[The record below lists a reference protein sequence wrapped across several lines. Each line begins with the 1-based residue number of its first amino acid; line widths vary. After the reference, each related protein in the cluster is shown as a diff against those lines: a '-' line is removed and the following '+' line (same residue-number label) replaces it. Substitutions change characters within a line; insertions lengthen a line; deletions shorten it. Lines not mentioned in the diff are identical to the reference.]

1 MNAWKELELAAPW
14 PRLALG
20 IYFLVLGV
28 LKFTAGLGAQAALAA
43 ERFGWTVIPGGAVKA
58 FALSLGPLEVV
69 LGLVLLAGICRKWT
83 LLASATLLLVLLLGK
98 LIFADYPMI
107 AFYAVL
113 ILLNT
118 VALAVLPFDPCGLE
132 PMMKKKGTA

>member
-20 IYFLVLGV
+20 LYFLVLGG
-28 LKFTAGLGAQAALAA
+28 LKFAAGLGAQAALAA
-43 ERFGWTVIPGGAVKA
+43 ERFAWTVIPGGAVKA
-58 FALSLGPLEVV
+58 FALVLAPLEVL
-69 LGLVLLAGICRKWT
+69 LGLVLLVGVCRKWS
-83 LLASATLLLVLLLGK
+83 LLTSAALLLVLLLGK

-113 ILLNT
+113 LLLNT

-132 PMMKKKGTA
+132 PMMKKKGTV